1 EAAQK
6 RRKARYLAECIR
18 LGETGEERLT
28 YEQAYDR
35 DPALGFLLLQAVGEV
50 NRVEDAEK
58 N

>member
-1 EAAQK
+1 
-6 RRKARYLAECIR
+6 
-18 LGETGEERLT
+18 
-28 YEQAYDR
+28 YEQAYDL